1 MDIANIQKR
10 LGLLGSP
17 GLSSKA
23 NELLRIA
30 NNKFPPSQGG
40 LGPQAEI
47 SKPAICFEL
56 ACGLLRVPV
65 DRTQMVR
72 FSGVT
77 DKTFLT
83 AFGALRNA
91 LGVKAVVDIR
101 ELAVQFGC
109 ARLVDT
115 VSRVL
120 TTFKDRYRRNLAPE
134 RRAHCDFQ
142 RPAFASAA
150 LYLCA
155 KKAKVKVDRSKLL
168 KTASV
173 PDEDFVRTVESMRE
187 LCFDIVGIGESKVSK
202 KRAAEDDDAVLE
214 DAGGRVELVAEALEL
229 CGAHHQ
235 TASAANTDAY
245 NKWKERV
252 IAPSSSAVEKSAPS
266 EEERL
271 QCRVGIGGKLLRALL
286 WAHERRAQKNA
297 GGLEDGIGAR
307 KCLRCL
313 HIALRGK
320 HQDGSASIV
329 SLDGMARVGFGTWMT
344 ESPCSTS

>member
-30 NNKFPPSQGG
+30 NNKFPPSCTSRADG
-40 LGPQAEI
+40 LAEGWLRQLPWLQELLTAASQYIRIPKVYSGIALELNAKAEI

-77 DKTFLT
+77 DKKNVAIVGYLNNDLVCLTSEQTFLT

-245 NKWKERV
+245 NKWKGEMK
-252 IAPSSSAVEKSAPS
+252 SS
-266 EEERL
+266 
-271 QCRVGIGGKLLRALL
+271 
-286 WAHERRAQKNA
+286 
-297 GGLEDGIGAR
+297 
-307 KCLRCL
+307 
-313 HIALRGK
+313 
-320 HQDGSASIV
+320 
-329 SLDGMARVGFGTWMT
+329 
-344 ESPCSTS
+344 